1 MSDNFKKL
9 TGKNP
14 KDFEPVAFNLINNP
28 DVELFAELVEK
39 DDFLFDFV
47 KQNVTNRLQK
57 VCNGSNYLNLLEFM
71 KYYSPSYE
79 EFVVSNLAKYADE
92 DLTDKMLDIFENG
105 SVDEKTY
112 CAKFFSYIQDSLAID
127 LLKKYAFDEN
137 SSLASNCAQTLG
149 VFKEKSSFNLA
160 LEKLNSDDDFEK
172 LASVKFLVSYG
183 DVSAVDKIVE
193 ASKTCAMSENI
204 ASEILYLIDWF
215 TLYENNKT
223 NALFILNLI
232 VNALGEITGLCQIF
246 DFNLYEIFEYLKNQP
261 LTSGI
266 AVVLLNARDK
276 FFTLTENDEY
286 LYDESKEVKQE
297 VNDIKKLLTPLDTQL
312 YRQKTDDELD
322 EKSLFVFTALD
333 LSDNIEKI
341 RSLLTSSNQTVILK
355 ALEVLKSADVLQDDD
370 KKLALTKLD
379 DVNLKS
385 IAQAM

>member
-1 MSDNFKKL
+1 MSVNFKKL

-14 KDFEPVAFNLINNP
+14 KDFEPVAFSLINNP
-28 DVELFAELVEK
+28 DVELFAEVVQK

-47 KQNVTNRLQK
+47 KQNVINRLQK
-57 VCNGSNYLNLLEFM
+57 VCNSSNYLNLLEFM
-71 KYYSPSYE
+71 KYYSPTYE
-79 EFVVSNLAKYADE
+79 EFIVSNLAKYADE
-92 DLTDKMLDIFENG
+92 DLTDKMLNIFEIG
-105 SVDEKTY
+105 SEDEKTY
-112 CAKFFSYIQDSLAID
+112 CAKFFSYIQDPLAVD

-160 LEKLNSDDDFEK
+160 LEKLDSDDDFEK

-193 ASKTCAMSENI
+193 ASKTSAMSENI
-204 ASEILYLIDWF
+204 ASEVLYLIDWF
-215 TLYENNKT
+215 TLYEKNNT
-223 NALFILNLI
+223 DALFILNLI
-232 VNALGEITGLCQIF
+232 VNAFGEITELCQVF
-246 DFNLYEIFEYLKNQP
+246 DYNLYEIFEYLKNQP
-261 LTSGI
+261 LTSEI

-297 VNDIKKLLTPLDTQL
+297 VNDIKNLLALCDVEL
-312 YRQKTDDELD
+312 YRKKSDGELD

-341 RSLLTSSNQTVILK
+341 RSLLTSANQTVILK
-355 ALEVLKSADVLQDDD
+355 ALEVLKFRNVLCEDD
-370 KKLALTKLD
+370 KKLALIRLN